1 MTGLRVTFLGS
12 GDAFGSGGR
21 FQTCILLRK
30 AAPESPPGPGVLLDC
45 GASSLVAMRRAR
57 VAPNSIGTIVL
68 SHLHGD
74 HFGGLPFFILDAQ
87 LVSKRTEPLRIAG
100 PPGSAERINEALE
113 VFFPGSS
120 TVERKFSVEITE
132 LTPGAPC
139 ILGDLEVTG
148 HEVRHPS
155 GAPSLALRVTWGGR
169 TVAYT
174 GDTEWC
180 EGIVAAGQGA
190 HLLIAEGYRLER
202 PVKFHLDLPALRA
215 HQSELAAGRIVLTH
229 MSEEVLA
236 RAADLEFE
244 CAEDGLTLEV

>member
-1 MTGLRVTFLGS
+1 MAGLQVTFLGS

-30 AAPESPPGPGVLLDC
+30 AAPEIPPGPGVLLDC
-45 GASSLVAMRRAR
+45 GASSLVAMRRAG
-57 VAPNSIGTIVL
+57 VAPNSIGTILL

-100 PPGSAERINEALE
+100 PPGSGRRISEALE

-120 TVERKFSVEITE
+120 TVERKFAVDITE
-132 LTPGAPC
+132 LTPGIPFV
-139 ILGDLEVTG
+139 LGDLEVTG
-148 HEVRHPS
+148 HGVRHPS
-155 GAPSLALRVTWGGR
+155 GAPPLALRVTWGGR

-190 HLLIAEGYRLER
+190 DLLIAEGYRLER
-202 PVKFHLDLPALRA
+202 PVKFHLDLPTLRA
-215 HQSELAAGRIVLTH
+215 HRGELAAGRIVLTH

-236 RAADLEFE
+236 HAADLEFE